1 MIKQQKTLIFSTHRG
16 LNVFRLNDHEIY
28 ISLFI
33 ADIVCRRIKNL
44 FIAKSK
50 CIFSH
55 MVKSFLQRLS
65 ISPLHAK
72 SRLWML
78 HMQTYTLVR
87 RRELLSTPKRCWS
100 IFSKTFAIQF
110 ALQYA
115 QVWQGVMNGQLLI
128 YRPLFTLITFWLLS
142 LNTAIIILNPLVTER
157 ARFLSSPTKKGS

>member
-1 MIKQQKTLIFSTHRG
+1 MWRAFYLLLLMIKQQKTLIFSTHRG

-87 RRELLSTPKRCWS
+87 RRELLSTPERCWS
-100 IFSKTFAIQF
+100 ILVRLSRF
-110 ALQYA
+110 
-115 QVWQGVMNGQLLI
+115 N
-128 YRPLFTLITFWLLS
+128 LLS
-142 LNTAIIILNPLVTER
+142 NMLKFDKGWWMANSWFIVR
-157 ARFLSSPTKKGS
+157 YSP